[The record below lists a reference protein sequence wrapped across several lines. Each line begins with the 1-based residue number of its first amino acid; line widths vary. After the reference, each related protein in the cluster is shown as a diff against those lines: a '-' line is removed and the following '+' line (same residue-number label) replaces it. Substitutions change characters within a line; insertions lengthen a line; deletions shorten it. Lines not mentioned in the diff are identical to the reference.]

1 MQTSPALNLASN
13 LIAAGSTLEILG
25 TLIGNSNKPGRIVV
39 VTGQVTQNFAFVL
52 PCISIVVR
60 HIFVMEAPLF
70 IKLTTG
76 VALASSGLLAGAFC
90 LLPVISVLVERDVLF
105 YDERQ
110 EEMGQ
115 HNQKLYFKYAAE
127 TLSQVIKSIN
137 LVAMGFAT
145 ASGRLAPSIA
155 GAGLG
160 VLTGGA
166 LLTSLSRK

>member
-1 MQTSPALNLASN
+1 MQTSSALNLAFN

-60 HIFVMEAPLF
+60 HIFVVEAPLF

-90 LLPVISVLVERDVLF
+90 LLPFVSFLVETDVLF
-105 YDERQ
+105 SDQRDEMSRT
-110 EEMGQ
+110 
-115 HNQKLYFKYAAE
+115 NTKLLSMYVAE
-127 TLSQVIKSIN
+127 TVSQVFKSIN
-137 LVAMGFAT
+137 LVAMVFAT
-145 ASGRLAPSIA
+145 GSGRLSPPIV

>member
-1 MQTSPALNLASN
+1 MQTSSSLNLASY
-13 LIAAGSTLEILG
+13 LTPAGSTFEILG

-70 IKLTTG
+70 IKLTSG
-76 VALASSGLLAGAFC
+76 VALASSGLIAGSFC
-90 LLPVISVLVERDVLF
+90 LLPVVSVLVETDVLPF
-105 YDERQ
+105 AAQDEGGR
-110 EEMGQ
+110 
-115 HNQKLYFKYAAE
+115 NTKLLSMYVAE
-127 TLSQVIKSIN
+127 TVSQVIKSIN

-145 ASGRLAPSIA
+145 ASGRLAPPIV
-155 GAGLG
+155 GVGLG

>member
-1 MQTSPALNLASN
+1 MQTSSALNLASN

-39 VTGQVTQNFAFVL
+39 VTGQVTQNLAFVL

-70 IKLTTG
+70 IKLTTS
-76 VALASSGLLAGAFC
+76 VALASAGLLAGAFC
-90 LLPVISVLVERDVLF
+90 LLPAVSVLVERDVLF
-105 YDERQ
+105 YDDI
-110 EEMGQ
+110 
-115 HNQKLYFKYAAE
+115 NPNKTKLLSMYVAE
-127 TLSQVIKSIN
+127 TVSQVAKSIN
-137 LVAMGFAT
+137 LVAMVFAT
-145 ASGRLAPSIA
+145 STGRLAPPIA
-155 GAGLG
+155 GVGLG